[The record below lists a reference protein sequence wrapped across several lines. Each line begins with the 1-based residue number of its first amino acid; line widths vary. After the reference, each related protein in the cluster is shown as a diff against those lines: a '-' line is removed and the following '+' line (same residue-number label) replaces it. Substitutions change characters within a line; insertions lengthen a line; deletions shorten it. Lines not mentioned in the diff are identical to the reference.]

1 MEFFFP
7 DSQDQV
13 NPYFDFETEYLLKH
27 RVRQRDDHYAHEA
40 LTDVPYEGILASK
53 AMVDGTARGAG
64 KIHTGA
70 EPAPVSP
77 AG

>member
-1 MEFFFP
+1 MEFFP
-7 DSQDQV
+7 IARTRSIRTSTSRR
-13 NPYFDFETEYLLKH
+13 PAKH

-40 LTDVPYEGILASK
+40 LTNVPYEGILVSK
-53 AMVDGTARGAG
+53 AMVDGTARGPANT
-64 KIHTGA
+64 HWR